1 MRRKLTYSQAI
12 NEALEISLQKD
23 KKVIVLGLGV
33 DNEPDFSITKNN
45 YPDRRCS

>member
-33 DNEPDFSITKNN
+33 DDPKGVFGTTKGLKKKI
-45 YPDRRCS
+45 